1 MGLGEGLRYSVITCL
16 SFLYSTRGLFGRV
29 ECDPAFFPS
38 GHFVKVGIGNEVFGS
53 DEVTILIVF
62 GEVATIGS
70 GNEVE
75 VFFGLK
81 GGDIEFIVGE
91 EF

>member
-38 GHFVKVGIGNEVFGS
+38 GHFVEFGVGYEVFGGNEVI
-53 DEVTILIVF
+53 ILIVF
-62 GEVATIGS
+62 GGIAGVGTTMIVAS
-70 GNEVE
+70 
-75 VFFGLK
+75 L
-81 GGDIEFIVGE
+81 
-91 EF
+91 